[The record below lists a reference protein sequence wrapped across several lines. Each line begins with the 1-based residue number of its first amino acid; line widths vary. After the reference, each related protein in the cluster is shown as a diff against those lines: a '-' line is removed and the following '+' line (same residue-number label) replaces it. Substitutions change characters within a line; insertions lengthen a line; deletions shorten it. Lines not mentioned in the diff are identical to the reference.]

1 MYNEKQFDFKV
12 ICKSFFLKFSLVVLF
27 STALANPSND
37 EANEVHAPEVNNPKF
52 QSSQSVKLGTTV

>member
-12 ICKSFFLKFSLVVLF
+12 ICKSFFKKFSLVVLF

-37 EANEVHAPEVNNPKF
+37 EANEVHAPEVNNSKF
-52 QSSQSVKLGTTV
+52 QSSQSVKLGTAV